1 METTTLNFFLNNKLL
16 KTNSMKFIRKTALLF
31 LLITVAMSVQAQNL
45 KQYIPSDATFVVSM
59 DLANLDS
66 KISFDKLKEF
76 DFYKEGMKEFEKEMN
91 RENKDLAEAFK
102 NPAAYGI
109 DVMSESFM
117 FGNVS
122 KESSLFGFVF
132 NISDSKKFTK
142 FFKDNIVPEAKGA
155 VMGMMGKFQTMTDDG
170 ATFAWNDKV
179 GILVG
184 GEPNDGGDQASVDN
198 FVKKVLNGSA
208 KNSFMNDARFNKA
221 TKGRKSDM
229 RMWMDYNWV
238 IDMQMAGNEMAS
250 VPGMESMMA
259 GMKELYKDSDY
270 LVELNF
276 NEGAVV
282 MDSKMYMNQKA
293 TDLLSKMT
301 EGELNKNFF
310 KYLPKDNL
318 MGYFSLAM
326 KTENLANGM
335 FEMFDP
341 MIKEMGMTREAMEG
355 MALGAVNSMGL
366 EMDAK
371 GLYEIISGD
380 MVFAVTGMREFT
392 IKKTQYDDDFNKVEV
407 EAQQMLPEVLA
418 MMSYGREADLK
429 KIVQMGVDAGALT
442 KVGDA
447 FKVAIPMDDLPMDM
461 YLAMKD
467 GILFITNNTDLATGK
482 LKDGYSKKERMTKDQ
497 QKLMKESGGAFFWDI
512 PTTLNAASAFAK
524 EEGMND
530 KMAEKMINVSKQTFD
545 SMEMSI
551 DKKIKESYNS
561 EFKLSFTN
569 KKMNA
574 LEQLF
579 SYFNEMYMTA
589 MNSGGM

>member
-1 METTTLNFFLNNKLL
+1 METSTLNYFFYHKLL
-16 KTNSMKFIRKTALLF
+16 KTNSMKFFRKTALLF
-31 LLITVAMSVQAQNL
+31 LLVVAAMSVQAQDL
-45 KQYIPSDATFVVSM
+45 KQYIPSDASFVVSM
-59 DLANLDS
+59 DLANLDN

-76 DFYKEGMKEFEKEMN
+76 DFYKEGMKEFEKEMSG
-91 RENKDLAEAFK
+91 ESKELAEALK
-102 NPAAYGI
+102 DPAAYGI
-109 DVMSESFM
+109 DVMSETYM
-117 FGNVS
+117 FGNIS
-122 KESSLFGFVF
+122 KESSFFGFVF
-132 NISDSKKFTK
+132 NISDSKKFSN
-142 FFKDNIVPEAKGA
+142 FFKNTVLPEAKGA
-155 VMGMMGKFQTMTDDG
+155 VMGMTGKFQTMTDDG

-184 GEPNDGGDQASVDN
+184 GEPNAGTDQSVVDG
-198 FVKKVLNGSA
+198 FVKKVLNGTP
-208 KNSFMNDARFNKA
+208 KNSIMTDVRFNKA

-238 IDMQMAGNEMAS
+238 MDMQMAGNDMAG
-250 VPGMESMMA
+250 VPGMDAMMTS
-259 GMKELYKDSDY
+259 MKELYKDTDY
-270 LVELNF
+270 LVEMNF
-276 NEGAVV
+276 NDGAVV
-282 MDSKMYMNQKA
+282 MDSKMYVNPKA
-293 TDLLSKMT
+293 TDMLAKMM
-301 EGELNKNFF
+301 EGDLNKNFF
-310 KYLPKDNL
+310 KYLPKNNL

-326 KTENLANGM
+326 KTENFADGM
-335 FEMFDP
+335 YQMFDP

-371 GLYEIISGD
+371 GLYEIIRGD

-429 KIVQMGVDAGALT
+429 KIMQMGVDAGALT

-447 FKVAIPMDDLPMDM
+447 FKVAIPMEELPMDM
-461 YLAMKD
+461 FLTMKD
-467 GILFITNNTDLATGK
+467 GILFITNNTELATGK
-482 LKDGYSKKERMTKDQ
+482 LKDGYSKSDRMTKDQ

-512 PTTLNAASAFAK
+512 PASLNAASAFAK

-530 KMAEKMINVSKQTFD
+530 KMAEKMINVSKQSFE
-545 SMEMSI
+545 SMVMKT
-551 DKKIKESYNS
+551 DKKIKGSYNF
-561 EFKLSFTN
+561 EIKLNFAN

>member
-1 METTTLNFFLNNKLL
+1 METTTLNYFFYNKLL
-16 KTNSMKFIRKTALLF
+16 KTNSMKFIRKTALLL
-31 LLITVAMSVQAQNL
+31 LLIITAMSAQAQDL

-76 DFYKEGMKEFEKEMN
+76 DFYKEGMKEFEKEMY

-102 NPAAYGI
+102 NPSAYGI

-117 FGNVS
+117 FGNIS

-142 FFKDNIVPEAKGA
+142 FFKETVVPEAKGA

-179 GILVG
+179 GVLVG
-184 GEPNDGGDQASVDN
+184 GMPNGDGDKAVVDG
-198 FVKKVLNGSA
+198 FVKKVLDGGPKSSIMA
-208 KNSFMNDARFNKA
+208 DARFNRA

-238 IDMQMAGNEMAS
+238 MDMQMGGSEMAN
-250 VPGMESMMA
+250 VPGMEAVMTS
-259 GMKELYKDSDY
+259 MKELYKDSDY

-276 NEGAVV
+276 NDGAVV

-293 TDLLSKMT
+293 SDMFGKMT

-326 KTENLANGM
+326 KTENFADGM
-335 FEMFDP
+335 FQMFDP

-407 EAQQMLPEVLA
+407 EAQQMLPEVVA

-447 FKVAIPMDDLPMDM
+447 FKVAVPMDDLPMDM
-461 YLAMKD
+461 YLSMKD
-467 GILFITNNTDLATGK
+467 GILFITNNNELATGK
-482 LKDGYSKKERMTKDQ
+482 LKGGYSKSDRMTKDQ

-512 PTTLNAASAFAK
+512 PSSLNAASAFAK

-530 KMAEKMINVSKQTFD
+530 KMAEKMLNVSKQSFE
-545 SMEMSI
+545 SMIIST
-551 DKKIKESYNS
+551 DKDVKGSYNS
-561 EFKLSFTN
+561 EFKLNFSN

>member
-1 METTTLNFFLNNKLL
+1 
-16 KTNSMKFIRKTALLF
+16 MKFFRKTALLF
-31 LLITVAMSVQAQNL
+31 LLFVAAMSVQAQNL

-76 DFYKEGMKEFEKEMN
+76 DFYKEGMKEFDKEMN
-91 RENKDLAEAFK
+91 RENKELAEAFK
-102 NPAAYGI
+102 NPSAYGI
-109 DVMSESFM
+109 DVMNESFM
-117 FGNVS
+117 FGNIS

-132 NISDSKKFTK
+132 SISDSKKFTK
-142 FFKDNIVPEAKGA
+142 FFKDNVVPEAKGA

-184 GEPNDGGDQASVDN
+184 GEPNAGGDQASVDN

-208 KNSFMNDARFNKA
+208 KNSFMNDTRFNKA

-238 IDMQMAGNEMAS
+238 IDMQMAGNEMAG
-250 VPGMESMMA
+250 VPGMETMMA
-259 GMKELYKDSDY
+259 SMKELYKDSDY
-270 LVELNF
+270 LLELNF
-276 NEGAVV
+276 NDGAVV
-282 MDSKMYMNQKA
+282 MDSKMFMNQKA
-293 TDLLSKMT
+293 TDLLAKMT
-301 EGELNKNFF
+301 EGDLNKNFF

-318 MGYFSLAM
+318 MGYFSIAM

-392 IKKTQYDDDFNKVEV
+392 VKKTQYDDDFNKVEV

-447 FKVAIPMDDLPMDM
+447 FKVAVPMDDLPMDM
-461 YLAMKD
+461 YLSMKD
-467 GILFITNNTDLATGK
+467 GILFITNNTEMATGK

-512 PTTLNAASAFAK
+512 PTTLNAASAYAK

-530 KMAEKMINVSKQTFD
+530 KMAEKMINVSKQSFE
-545 SMEMSI
+545 SMVMSTN
-551 DKKIKESYNS
+551 KKIKGSYDS
-561 EFKLSFTN
+561 VFKLNFTN

>member
-1 METTTLNFFLNNKLL
+1 
-16 KTNSMKFIRKTALLF
+16 MKFFRKTALLF
-31 LLITVAMSVQAQNL
+31 LLFVAAMSVQAQNL
-45 KQYIPSDATFVVSM
+45 KQYIPSDATFVMSM
-59 DLANLDS
+59 DLANLDN

-76 DFYKEGMKEFEKEMN
+76 DFYKEGMKEFDKEMKG
-91 RENKDLAEAFK
+91 EKKELAEAFK
-102 NPAAYGI
+102 NPSSYGI
-109 DVMSESFM
+109 DVMSESYM

-122 KESSLFGFVF
+122 KESSLFGFIF
-132 NISDSKKFTK
+132 KISDSKKFTK
-142 FFKDNIVPEAKGA
+142 FFKNNIVPEAKGA

-170 ATFAWNDKV
+170 VTFAWNDKV

-184 GEPNDGGDQASVDN
+184 GEPNKGTEESVVKG
-198 FVKKVLNGSA
+198 FVKKVLDGSP

-229 RMWMDYNWV
+229 RIWMDYNWV
-238 IDMQMAGNEMAS
+238 MEMQMASKEMAG
-250 VPGMESMMA
+250 VPGMESMMTA
-259 GMKELYKDSDY
+259 MKELYKDTDY

-276 NEGAVV
+276 NDGEVV
-282 MDSKMYMNQKA
+282 MDSKMFMNQKT
-293 TDLLSKMT
+293 TDLFTKMT
-301 EGELNKNFF
+301 EGDLNKNFF
-310 KYLPKDNL
+310 KYLPKNNL
-318 MGYFSLAM
+318 MGYFSLAI
-326 KTENLANGM
+326 KTENFADGM
-335 FEMFDP
+335 FQMFDP

-371 GLYEIISGD
+371 GLYEIIKGD

-429 KIVQMGVDAGALT
+429 KIIQMGVDAGVLT

-447 FKVAIPMDDLPMDM
+447 FKVAVPMDDLPMDM
-461 YLAMKD
+461 YLSMKD

-482 LKDGYSKKERMTKDQ
+482 LKNGYSKSDRITKNQ

-512 PTTLNAASAFAK
+512 PASLNAAAAFAK

-530 KMAEKMINVSKQTFD
+530 KMAEKMINVSKQSFE
-545 SMEMSI
+545 SMVMTTE
-551 DKKIKESYNS
+551 KKIKGSYNS
-561 EFKLSFTN
+561 EFKLNFTN